1 MTTAQAMSAGVRS
14 TAGVVTSAAVIMVAV
29 FAVFGSLSMQDFKQ
43 LGVGLAVAIAL
54 DATVIR
60 VVLLPSVMALLGD
73 RNWYV
78 PRWLAWMPRIRTAR
92 RAGQSLPARS
102 RCRSAARPGRRTR
115 ARSNG
120 LAGRPRGLVAGLI
133 ATSWPLRMAG
143 PAKGAGPATWP
154 ADALAGAARSL
165 ESVH

>member
-1 MTTAQAMSAGVRS
+1 VFVVSRIREARDRGMTTAQAVSVGIRS

-60 VVLLPSVMALLGD
+60 VVLLPAVMALLGD

-78 PRWLAWMPRIRTAR
+78 PGWLAWLPRITHGA
-92 RAGQSLPARS
+92 PD
-102 RCRSAARPGRRTR
+102 RPVPV
-115 ARSNG
+115 G
-120 LAGRPRGLVAGLI
+120 LTGP
-133 ATSWPLRMAG
+133 AG
-143 PAKGAGPATWP
+143 PVAVPERDEAWP
-154 ADALAGAARSL
+154 SHAGAK
-165 ESVH
+165 

>member
-1 MTTAQAMSAGVRS
+1 
-14 TAGVVTSAAVIMVAV
+14 MVAV

-78 PRWLAWMPRIRTAR
+78 PRWLAWMPRIPHGA
-92 RAGQSLPARS
+92 
-102 RCRSAARPGRRTR
+102 PGR
-115 ARSNG
+115 
-120 LAGRPRGLVAGLI
+120 PV
-133 ATSWPLRMAG
+133 
-143 PAKGAGPATWP
+143 PATPVAMPERSEAWP
-154 ADALAGAARSL
+154 SHAGAK
-165 ESVH
+165 

>member
-1 MTTAQAMSAGVRS
+1 MDYHVFVVSRIREARDRGMTTAQAMSAGIRS

-73 RNWYV
+73 RNWYM
-78 PRWLAWMPRIRTAR
+78 PRWLAWMPRIRH
-92 RAGQSLPARS
+92 GVPD
-102 RCRSAARPGRRTR
+102 RTVPV
-115 ARSNG
+115 G
-120 LAGRPRGLVAGLI
+120 PVPVPRGEA
-133 ATSWPLRMAG
+133 WPSH
-143 PAKGAGPATWP
+143 
-154 ADALAGAARSL
+154 AGAK
-165 ESVH
+165 

>member
-1 MTTAQAMSAGVRS
+1 M
-14 TAGVVTSAAVIMVAV
+14 VTSAAVIMVAV

-78 PRWLAWMPRIRTAR
+78 PRWLAWMPKPADPSGPVRPGDVPAKP
-92 RAGQSLPARS
+92 SPARPF
-102 RCRSAARPGRRTR
+102 APTRR
-115 ARSNG
+115 
-120 LAGRPRGLVAGLI
+120 
-133 ATSWPLRMAG
+133 
-143 PAKGAGPATWP
+143 
-154 ADALAGAARSL
+154 
-165 ESVH
+165 